1 MQIHESCTRLLS
13 VSSLRKIFNVSI
25 ALLLIAT
32 VVSYAIWTGQ
42 RPVSHYLSD
51 LRIQL
56 TVNDG
61 QPGERGNLLG
71 IQPEL
76 FPVDYQSL
84 EHLHRKLAA
93 YLQQARDKGLLNS
106 KTIVVLPEHVGT
118 WLFASGEKDQ
128 LYQATTVDEAMNWLA
143 VSNPLQFLN
152 AFIRAKGSNR
162 LDDAHLRMK
171 ARAMAEDYQALFGG
185 LAKEF
190 GVTLVAG
197 SIVLP
202 EPRIDNGQLRIGSGA
217 LYNASLVFGSDGLP
231 IGQPQ
236 CQLYPTSVER
246 SYIQPASSA
255 ALNVVDTPAG
265 RLGVLIGSDSWYPS
279 NYAQLNNSG
288 AELIAVP
295 AFVMGKGLW
304 SKPWHGASTPAEIS
318 LKPGEIS
325 EGEAW
330 RRLTLTG
337 HAPGSTARA
346 GISVFMRGQFWDQG
360 SSGQSFTRRQSLSG
374 IDQISA
380 DQPGHGARLINLWL

>member
-1 MQIHESCTRLLS
+1 M
-13 VSSLRKIFNVSI
+13 RKIFSVSV
-25 ALLLIAT
+25 ALLLIAMIT
-32 VVSYAIWTGQ
+32 GYAIWTGQ
-42 RPVSHYLSD
+42 RPVGHYLSD

-56 TVNDG
+56 AVNDG

-76 FPVDYQSL
+76 FPTDYQSL

-93 YLQQARDKGLLNS
+93 YLQQARDQGLLND
-106 KTIVVLPEHVGT
+106 KTIVVLPEHIGT
-118 WLFASGEKDQ
+118 WLFARGEKDQ
-128 LYQATTVDEAMNWLA
+128 LYQATTIDEAMNWLS

-152 AFIRAKGSNR
+152 ALIRAKGSNR

-171 ARAMAEDYQALFGG
+171 ARAMAKDYQALFGG

-190 GVTLVAG
+190 AVTLVAG

-202 EPRIDNGQLRIGSGA
+202 EPSIDNGQLHIGAGP
-217 LYNASLVFGSDGLP
+217 LYNSSLVFGSNGLP

-236 CQLYPTSVER
+236 RQLYPTFAER
-246 SYIQPASSA
+246 NYIQPATQA

-265 RLGVLIGSDSWYPS
+265 RLGVLIGSDSWYPR
-279 NYAQLNNSG
+279 NYAQLNNNG

-295 AFVMGKGLW
+295 AFVVGHGLW
-304 SKPWHGASTPAEIS
+304 SKPWRGYKSASTPEGVS
-318 LKPGEIS
+318 LKPGETS

-337 HAPGSTARA
+337 HAPASTARA

-360 SSGQSFTRRQSLSG
+360 SSGDSFANRQGLTG
-374 IDQISA
+374 TDQISA
-380 DQPGHGARLINLWL
+380 NQPGQGARLINLWL